1 MTARGR
7 TIRVFDYVNHPYDRV
22 RDVLKTSALP
32 VFSRATRGASARAET
47 VASQLHVTVAGIDV
61 GKEIEIKVTKVEETP
76 KVGKK
81 GPGIRVVFEWKAK
94 QAPKLFPL
102 MKASLEAYPL
112 TATETQLD
120 FAGTYKPPLGIVGSA
135 LNAVALNR
143 VAEAS
148 IHRFVSEVAEYLRTT
163 LD

>member
-1 MTARGR
+1 MTASGKE
-7 TIRVFDYVNHPYDRV
+7 IRVFDYVNHPYDQV
-22 RDVLKTSALP
+22 RDILKTSALP
-32 VFSRATRGASARAET
+32 LFSRATKGASARAEA

-61 GKEIEIKVTKVEETP
+61 GKEIDIKVVSVEDTP

-81 GPGIRVVFEWKAK
+81 QPGIRVVFEWQAR

-102 MKASLEAYPL
+102 MRASLDAYPL

-120 FAGTYKPPLGIVGSA
+120 FAGTYTPPLGIVGSA
-135 LNAVALNR
+135 LDAVAGNR

-148 IHRFVSEVAEYLRTT
+148 IHRFVTEVAQYLRTT